1 MSYEW
6 RAMAPF
12 LNYQSN
18 AAESPIMRKWFLF
31 ALILSLIF
39 HGSLYIWFKTTELP
53 HFYTATDRLVPR
65 AFQVNRLTINE
76 KLLDESEE
84 SAPLPAVNIPAKKVK
99 ELLVPVEK
107 PQFEKLMT
115 QIRATPDSVEPSK
128 TIVTEKPRVDS
139 STVQTVNKLQEKTAK
154 QMEHEMDVFKDQILN
169 DKPAVASGPSLNPN
183 PSIAQKRPMENTD
196 TAALAAASGR
206 LDLMLGTG
214 IQNSDAP
221 LQLPGG
227 ALFDFDKADI
237 NPVSIQLLEKVAI
250 LVQKNPKVT
259 FEIEG
264 YTDSFGAPEHNLQL
278 STQRAE
284 SVKAGIVR
292 ILTEKRIQI
301 DPSHIQARGFGGSH
315 YKVEPKPV
323 TAGGQPAI
331 DAEIARQ
338 QPNRRVEIVF
348 HFPAAQ

>member
-1 MSYEW
+1 
-6 RAMAPF
+6 MASI

-18 AAESPIMRKWFLF
+18 AAETPVMRKWFLF

-53 HFYTATDRLVPR
+53 HFSTATDRLVPR

-76 KLLDESEE
+76 KLLEESEE
-84 SAPLPAVNIPAKKVK
+84 STPPPAPKIKANKLK
-99 ELLVPVEK
+99 ELPVPVEK

-115 QIRATPDSVEPSK
+115 QVRATPDSIEPSK
-128 TIVTEKPRVDS
+128 TIVSEKPRVDS
-139 STVQTVNKLQEKTAK
+139 STVQTVTKLQEKAAK
-154 QMEHEMDVFKDQILN
+154 QMEHEMDAFKDQILH
-169 DKPAVASGPSLNPN
+169 DKPAVSSGPSLNPN
-183 PSIAQKRPMENTD
+183 QSIAQKQPAENSD
-196 TAALAAASGR
+196 AAAMSAAAGR
-206 LDLMLGTG
+206 LDQMLGSG
-214 IQNSDAP
+214 LQNSDAP

-264 YTDSFGAPEHNLQL
+264 YTDSFGSPEHNLQL

-284 SVKAGIVR
+284 SVKIGILK
-292 ILTEKRIQI
+292 ILTEKNIKI

-323 TAGGQPAI
+323 TAGGQAAI

-348 HFPAAQ
+348 HFPSAE